1 MTNLNNRKTG
11 KSNCSLKALI
21 IFFIILMILGLM
33 KFSLILFFYLAI
45 IALVVCHVTSYVAST
60 ISNSNQDHAI
70 SEGHPKLSSLEHELE
85 GIKVCFLIIIITIH
99 YKYKQKVF
107 HTSDVS

>member
-11 KSNCSLKALI
+11 KSNCFLQI
-21 IFFIILMILGLM
+21 
-33 KFSLILFFYLAI
+33 LILTLYYINNKIFLKYDYFHLAI

-70 SEGHPKLSSLEHELE
+70 SEGHPNLSGLEHELE
-85 GIKVCFLIIIITIH
+85 GIKVGF
-99 YKYKQKVF
+99 
-107 HTSDVS
+107 